1 MNEVN
6 QEIMENTDG
15 LAFEPIVTEVAT
27 DEPTEVEVDF
37 SEIPGD
43 Q

>member
-15 LAFEPIVTEVAT
+15 LAFEPIVTEVV
-27 DEPTEVEVDF
+27 DPTEVEVDL
-37 SEIPGD
+37 SEVPSD